1 MSIPT
6 YDGSSINSPRVE
18 TSDRCSMIARIW
30 RGVTLDS
37 NSDEYL
43 DYIMRTG
50 VKDCRATAGNR
61 GVWVLR
67 KVADG
72 RVEFLFISLW
82 ESFDAI
88 RKFAGPEIE
97 KAVYY
102 PEDKKFLLEFDP
114 DVAHY
119 EVVVGS
125 GEPS

>member
-1 MSIPT
+1 
-6 YDGSSINSPRVE
+6 
-18 TSDRCSMIARIW
+18 MIVRIW

-37 NSDEYL
+37 KSEEYL
-43 DYIMRTG
+43 DYVKRTG

-88 RKFAGPEIE
+88 RRFAGAEIE

-102 PEDKKFLLEFDP
+102 PEDEKFLIELDP
-114 DVAHY
+114 NVAHY
-119 EVVVGS
+119 EVMVES
-125 GEPS
+125 GAFS

>member
-1 MSIPT
+1 
-6 YDGSSINSPRVE
+6 
-18 TSDRCSMIARIW
+18 MIARIW

-37 NSDEYL
+37 NSDKYL
-43 DYIMRTG
+43 DYLTRTG
-50 VKDCRATAGNR
+50 VRDCRATSGNR

-72 RVEFLFISLW
+72 RAEFLFISLW

-102 PEDKKFLLEFDP
+102 PEDKKFLLGLDAN
-114 DVAHY
+114 VAHY
-119 EVVVGS
+119 EVMVGS